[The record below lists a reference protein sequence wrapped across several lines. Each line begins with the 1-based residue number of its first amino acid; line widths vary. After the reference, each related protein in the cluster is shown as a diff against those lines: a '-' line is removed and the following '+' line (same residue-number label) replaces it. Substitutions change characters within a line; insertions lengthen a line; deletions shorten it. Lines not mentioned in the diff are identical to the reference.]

1 MTNLGIAASFGPSG
15 VLFVFTPGNLGGFV
29 FCYWLPWSP
38 GLLVVLPVPQKS
50 LGGKVLD
57 LLGLGGF
64 PSTSTELVKG
74 VGYLV

>member
-38 GLLVVLPVPQKS
+38 GLLVVLPVPPKS